1 MENGNPPHDAPRKDD
16 PRGNLGT
23 RSEPAWPR
31 DPNRERPSKRYTL
44 TSFTDAYR
52 LDHEEPTLEY
62 QLPPSLMN
70 QMPATVNV
78 PDPKILEEL
87 LLPVEEPLTRADR
100 RGGTLGKSWAGMN
113 GLKLA
118 IRGDSSFFAHG
129 YRFTIVLMF
138 GVMIQLPPL
147 AWIILSLCGGLILLS
162 ELFNSAIDALAR
174 VGSDKTPDHI
184 EDEHA
189 QAARDIGSACVL
201 VSVIVGAAVTL
212 ALFGMRLHE
221 LLVE

>member
-1 MENGNPPHDAPRKDD
+1 MENAPNDASRPQ
-16 PRGNLGT
+16 G
-23 RSEPAWPR
+23 EPAANAHRPLTFRTR
-31 DPNRERPSKRYTL
+31 DPNLERPSKRYTL

-52 LDHEEPTLEY
+52 LDHEEPTLDY

-70 QMPATVNV
+70 QMPAPVSV

-100 RGGTLGKSWAGMN
+100 RGGTLGKSWAGLN

-147 AWIILSLCGGLILLS
+147 AWIILSICGGLILRS
-162 ELFNSAIDALAR
+162 ELINSAIDALAR
-174 VGSDKTPDHI
+174 VGFGKSPGEV

>member
-1 MENGNPPHDAPRKDD
+1 MENAPHDARRRDGD
-16 PRGNLGT
+16 QAVHAD
-23 RSEPAWPR
+23 SYSPR

-44 TSFTDAYR
+44 TAFTDAYR

-70 QMPATVNV
+70 QMPAPVTV

-87 LLPVEEPLTRADR
+87 LLPVEAPLTRADR
-100 RGGTLGKSWAGMN
+100 RGGTLGKSWAGLN

-174 VGSDKTPDHI
+174 SSAGLETLD
-184 EDEHA
+184 DEHA

-201 VSVIVGAAVTL
+201 VSVIIGAAVTL

-221 LLVE
+221 LLME

>member
-1 MENGNPPHDAPRKDD
+1 MENAPQD
-16 PRGNLGT
+16 PSRTESGQ
-23 RSEPAWPR
+23 PANAQRPIALRMR
-31 DPNRERPSKRYTL
+31 DPNQDRPSKRYTL

-52 LDHEEPTLEY
+52 LDHEEPTLDY

-70 QMPATVNV
+70 QMPAPAPVAI
-78 PDPKILEEL
+78 PDPKVLEEL

-100 RGGTLGKSWAGMN
+100 RGGTLGKSWAGLN

-138 GVMIQLPPL
+138 GVMIQLPPV
-147 AWIILSLCGGLILLS
+147 AWIILAICGGLILLS
-162 ELFNSAIDALAR
+162 ELFNSAIDALIR
-174 VGSDKTPDHI
+174 VGMAKTSGEG
-184 EDEHA
+184 EDERA
-189 QAARDIGSACVL
+189 TAARDIGSACVL

-221 LLVE
+221 LLAE

>member
-1 MENGNPPHDAPRKDD
+1 MENAPHDASRTETGQPA
-16 PRGNLGT
+16 GT
-23 RSEPAWPR
+23 HRPIAFRTR
-31 DPNRERPSKRYTL
+31 DPNQDRPSKRYTL

-52 LDHEEPTLEY
+52 LDHEEPTLDY

-70 QMPATVNV
+70 QMPSPVTV
-78 PDPKILEEL
+78 PDPKVLEEL

-100 RGGTLGKSWAGMN
+100 RGGTLGKSWAGLN

-138 GVMIQLPPL
+138 GVMIQLPPV
-147 AWIILSLCGGLILLS
+147 AWIILAICGGLILLS
-162 ELFNSAIDALAR
+162 ELFNSAIDALIR
-174 VGSDKTPDHI
+174 VGTAKTDGEG
-184 EDEHA
+184 EDERA
-189 QAARDIGSACVL
+189 TAARDIGSACVL

-221 LLVE
+221 LLTE

>member
-1 MENGNPPHDAPRKDD
+1 MENAPNDASRQDGD
-16 PRGNLGT
+16 PAAGPYRPLT
-23 RSEPAWPR
+23 FRTR
-31 DPNRERPSKRYTL
+31 DPNQERPSKRYTL

-70 QMPATVNV
+70 QMPAPVSV

-100 RGGTLGKSWAGMN
+100 RGGTLGKSWAGLN

-174 VGSDKTPDHI
+174 SGVAKASGEV

-189 QAARDIGSACVL
+189 QAARDIGAACVL
-201 VSVIVGAAVTL
+201 VSVVVGAAVTL

>member
-1 MENGNPPHDAPRKDD
+1 MEDAPNDASRHDGD
-16 PRGNLGT
+16 PAAGSHRPLT
-23 RSEPAWPR
+23 FRTR
-31 DPNRERPSKRYTL
+31 DPNLERPSKRYTL

-52 LDHEEPTLEY
+52 LDHEEPTLDY

-70 QMPATVNV
+70 QMPAPVSV

-100 RGGTLGKSWAGMN
+100 RGGTLGKSWAGLN

-147 AWIILSLCGGLILLS
+147 AWIILSICGGLILLS

-174 VGSDKTPDHI
+174 VGTGKSPNEV

>member
-1 MENGNPPHDAPRKDD
+1 MENAPNDASRQDGD
-16 PRGNLGT
+16 PAAGSHRPLT
-23 RSEPAWPR
+23 FRTR
-31 DPNRERPSKRYTL
+31 DPNLERPSKRYTL

-52 LDHEEPTLEY
+52 LDHEEPTLDY

-70 QMPATVNV
+70 QMPAPVSV

-100 RGGTLGKSWAGMN
+100 RGGTLGKSWAGLN

-147 AWIILSLCGGLILLS
+147 AWIILSICGGLILLS

-174 VGSDKTPDHI
+174 IGSEKSPEVV

-201 VSVIVGAAVTL
+201 VSVVVGAAVTL